1 MDYDIESFMAG
12 LQTGLRLGRVPSWRP
27 TPPPIPPTPP
37 TPPPPSDYMITET
50 ADYMITES
58 GDYMVTE

>member
-1 MDYDIESFMAG
+1 MMDYDFASFFTG
-12 LQTGLRLGRVPSWRP
+12 LQTGLRLGRVPLWRP
-27 TPPPIPPTPP
+27 TPSPVPP
-37 TPPPPSDYMITET
+37 TPPPQSDYMITET

>member
-1 MDYDIESFMAG
+1 MDYDLGSFFAG
-12 LQTGLRLGRVPSWRP
+12 LQTGLRLGRIPLWRP
-27 TPPPIPPTPP
+27 TPAPVPP
-37 TPPPPSDYMITET
+37 TPPPEPDYMITET

>member
-1 MDYDIESFMAG
+1 MDYDLESFMAG
-12 LQTGLRLGRVPSWRP
+12 LQTGLRLERVPSWRP
-27 TPPPIPPTPP
+27 IPPPVPP
-37 TPPPPSDYMITET
+37 TPPPPPDYMITET